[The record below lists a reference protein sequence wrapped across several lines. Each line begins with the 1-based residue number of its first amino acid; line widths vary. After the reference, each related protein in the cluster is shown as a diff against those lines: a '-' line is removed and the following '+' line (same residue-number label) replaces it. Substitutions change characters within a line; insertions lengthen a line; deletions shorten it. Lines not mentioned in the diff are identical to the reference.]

1 MKKNKISIETG
12 FNSHFDS
19 IWGEYEASTD
29 NSDFRAIMRA
39 LSFFDSGEN
48 NVSIYDSWC
57 CSFVYYNRKERDGI
71 YGLHSAYGNKVESF
85 RFYKN
90 GKWEVKFISEE
101 EAQKFFDMYCK
112 LEA

>member
-1 MKKNKISIETG
+1 MEK
-12 FNSHFDS
+12 
-19 IWGEYEASTD
+19 YEASTD
-29 NSDFRAIMRA
+29 NSAFRAIMRA

-48 NVSIYDSWC
+48 NISIYDSWYY
-57 CSFVYYNRKERDGI
+57 SFIYYNKQETDGI

-85 RFYKN
+85 KFYKN